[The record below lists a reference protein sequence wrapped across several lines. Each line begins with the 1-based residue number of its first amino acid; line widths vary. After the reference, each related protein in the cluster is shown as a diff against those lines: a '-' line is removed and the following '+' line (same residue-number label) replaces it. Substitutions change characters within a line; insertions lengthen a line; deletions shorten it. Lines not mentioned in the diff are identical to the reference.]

1 MKITNKMMGLA
12 AAAALMAGTSE
23 LASAQ
28 TVNVGLVSVDAP
40 STFTGVLPIGSF
52 IDTITFSLPANH
64 GSAYSVVNVPLSL
77 LGNTFDLLFSSIAL
91 FSNPDGVLFN
101 ADDAFLTSS
110 MGAGAASMSLS
121 FAGNAG
127 GNMYLTLAGVTTGTA
142 GGIYAGAIDVAPIP
156 LPPAVWML
164 GSAIVGLVTVGRR
177 KAA

>member
-1 MKITNKMMGLA
+1 MKMTNKLMGLA
-12 AAAALMAGTSE
+12 AGAALMSSGAV
-23 LASAQ
+23 SAQ
-28 TVNVGLVSVDAP
+28 TIDVGLVSVDEP
-40 STFTGVLPIGSF
+40 STFTGILPIGSF
-52 IDTITFSLPANH
+52 IDTITFSLPANG
-64 GSAYSVVNVPLSL
+64 GSAYSVVNVPLNL

-101 ADDAFLTSS
+101 GDDTLLTSAN
-110 MGAGAASMSLS
+110 GAGAASMSLS

-142 GGIYAGAIDVAPIP
+142 GGIYAGAIDVAPVP